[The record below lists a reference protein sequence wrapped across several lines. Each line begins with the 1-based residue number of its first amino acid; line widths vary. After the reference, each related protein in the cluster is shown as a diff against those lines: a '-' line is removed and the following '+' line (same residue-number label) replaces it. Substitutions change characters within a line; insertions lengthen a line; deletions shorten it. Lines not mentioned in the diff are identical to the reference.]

1 MKDFLDGDIYKFNL
15 EKCGFPHDTLG
26 NLTEETQ
33 YNGNAAS
40 IMQVSVPLTLGLVIT
55 YKTIVIYSWSQ
66 LSHFILS
73 VFNFSWVLFENFC
86 NNFVFLPWTVQ
97 LHMGARKYGPAGTY
111 FTSVWG

>member
-15 EKCGFPHDTLG
+15 EKCGFPHDTSG

-66 LSHFILS
+66 
-73 VFNFSWVLFENFC
+73 
-86 NNFVFLPWTVQ
+86 
-97 LHMGARKYGPAGTY
+97 RKIAVCLN
-111 FTSVWG
+111 SAMHKALAWL